1 MKNTTRKMGLR
12 VLWQAQ
18 SSSVWHAQPNY
29 PTERASAVRLTR
41 SKLASFNRP
50 SYNRTPLIIR
60 YIPRIAPKKKELHQK
75 NSEGLYRF
83 LLPPLGREEFS
94 KETINHK
101 REKRGFF
108 GGKKREPEA
117 ISVSNGRIGDSF

>member
-12 VLWQAQ
+12 ALWQAQ

-60 YIPRIAPKKKELHQK
+60 YIPRIAPKIK
-75 NSEGLYRF
+75 
-83 LLPPLGREEFS
+83 
-94 KETINHK
+94 
-101 REKRGFF
+101 
-108 GGKKREPEA
+108 
-117 ISVSNGRIGDSF
+117 